1 MSIKIFFFLLNRNI
15 NINRPIFI
23 RVHVLWYAM
32 FSNGWVDIETVL
44 VSKNRSYPSPHVNVG
59 HVYQRQTVAQNLRC
73 VVDVDLIY
81 KNKDKTIKKVYQH
94 NYYDILVFVTN
105 AYFWAFLCTIC
116 MCIRLI
122 VKWATV
128 TKCNGTYLIL

>member
-32 FSNGWVDIETVL
+32 FSNGWVDIETVI

-81 KNKDKTIKKVYQH
+81 KKDKTIKKFINITIMIFLYLWQMH
-94 NYYDILVFVTN
+94 IFGL
-105 AYFWAFLCTIC
+105 FLCTIC